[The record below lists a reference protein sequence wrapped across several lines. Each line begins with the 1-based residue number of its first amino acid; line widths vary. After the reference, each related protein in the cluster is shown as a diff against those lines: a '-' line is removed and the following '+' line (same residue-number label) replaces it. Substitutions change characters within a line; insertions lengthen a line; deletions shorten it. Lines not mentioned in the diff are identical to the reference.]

1 MNKAIIDGF
10 GKIPVKPKTTKYKPK
25 SLANVLTKAIIDY
38 ITLNGGVAWRINN
51 VAVVMPDGTRRAG
64 GMVRGI
70 ADIHACISGRHISIE
85 VKIGKDKQSPEQIA
99 MQESIEK
106 AGGLYLVAKNMQMVI
121 DYFQLFFKIK
131 SK

>member
-10 GKIPVKPKTTKYKPK
+10 GKIPVKPKTKKSPSQ

-51 VAVVMPDGTRRAG
+51 VAVVMPDGSRRAG

-70 ADIHACISGRHISIE
+70 ADIHACIKGKHLSIE

-99 MQESIEK
+99 MQKSIEK
-106 AGGLYLVAKNMQMVI
+106 AGGIYLIAKNLDMVVDFI
-121 DYFQLFFKIK
+121 KIFCK
-131 SK
+131 I